1 MKKWNDAARKKGV
14 KMEMRQ
20 LQTGREV
27 KQELNL
33 QDQVECLSQE
43 PTATQKSFFFRFIP
57 IIKVSARHM
66 SKCSLFS
73 PVPGGA
79 RAGVCKEAAGR

>member
-1 MKKWNDAARKKGV
+1 
-14 KMEMRQ
+14 MEMRQ

-43 PTATQKSFFFRFIP
+43 PTATEKSFFFFRFIS
-57 IIKVSARHM
+57 ILKVSARHM

>member
-1 MKKWNDAARKKGV
+1 
-14 KMEMRQ
+14 MEMRQ

-43 PTATQKSFFFRFIP
+43 PTATEKEIFFFRFIS
-57 IIKVSARHM
+57 ILKVSA

-79 RAGVCKEAAGR
+79 GAGVCKAAAGC

>member
-1 MKKWNDAARKKGV
+1 MEKWNDAARKKGV

-27 KQELNL
+27 KQELKL

-43 PTATQKSFFFRFIP
+43 PTATQKSFF
-57 IIKVSARHM
+57 SD
-66 SKCSLFS
+66 LS
-73 PVPGGA
+73 PS
-79 RAGVCKEAAGR
+79 

>member
-1 MKKWNDAARKKGV
+1 MEKWNDAARKKGV
-14 KMEMRQ
+14 KMEMRR

-43 PTATQKSFFFRFIP
+43 LTATEKEIFFF
-57 IIKVSARHM
+57 
-66 SKCSLFS
+66 FS
-73 PVPGGA
+73 DLSPS
-79 RAGVCKEAAGR
+79 